1 MAASTISAGDL
12 KTAFLATPRGEWG
25 RFCSHLGPDA
35 RKQFAGY
42 VRDVLKA
49 MDERDDAGQ
58 NAAGAAGSS
67 ARATAKHSSSS
78 THDHH
83 RGGKSSKSVR
93 GSNKTVLDV
102 ASDGNMALEVR
113 EAVLRRPRK
122 TSSKELVG
130 MKAASTTS
138 SKKIG
143 ARTLQ
148 HDTQKS
154 QVVDTDPTKILK
166 GGRAAAPAFPPASSA
181 RMSRGGPAFL
191 FSVDLDAVLQKK
203 REKLAAALGK
213 KSVRGKLATIPE
225 EDGEPGAATTSSK
238 AATSTATQLH
248 KFLVAAPRPAENLVQ
263 ELRDFIRVS
272 LYLKGDDRLQFAI
285 AQSGEIRKQVVI
297 NLMTGPAG
305 K

>member
-1 MAASTISAGDL
+1 MTASTISAGDL

-42 VRDVLKA
+42 VRD
-49 MDERDDAGQ
+49 
-58 NAAGAAGSS
+58 
-67 ARATAKHSSSS
+67 
-78 THDHH
+78 
-83 RGGKSSKSVR
+83 
-93 GSNKTVLDV
+93 
-102 ASDGNMALEVR
+102 
-113 EAVLRRPRK
+113 
-122 TSSKELVG
+122 
-130 MKAASTTS
+130 
-138 SKKIG
+138 
-143 ARTLQ
+143 
-148 HDTQKS
+148 
-154 QVVDTDPTKILK
+154 VVDTDPTKILK

-225 EDGEPGAATTSSK
+225 EDAEPGAATTSSK
-238 AATSTATQLH
+238 AATSTQQH

-297 NLMTGPAG
+297 N
-305 K
+305 